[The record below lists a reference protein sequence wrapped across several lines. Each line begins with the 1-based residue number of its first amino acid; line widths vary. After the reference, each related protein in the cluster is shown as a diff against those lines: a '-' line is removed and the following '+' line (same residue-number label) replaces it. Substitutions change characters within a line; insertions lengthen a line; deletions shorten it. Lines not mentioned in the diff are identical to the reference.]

1 MNNSTRSDPV
11 SQVAAGP
18 GDRSRSTTPANLWR
32 VIISCEDSHRFDP
45 KIVTALQET
54 IGLSKRQAYRLTI
67 GIARSSGELCLAD
80 GMTQTQAVRVVEALQ
95 VGQFGVRCE
104 ATEHARSMKVATPPT
119 LIGTLRLRW
128 SGSPGTSWH

>member
-1 MNNSTRSDPV
+1 MNKPAQSDPR
-11 SQVAAGP
+11 SQGAPGP
-18 GDRSRSTTPANLWR
+18 RDRSPSTTPADSWR
-32 VIISCEDSHRFDP
+32 VILCCDDSHRFDP
-45 KIVTALQET
+45 KIATALQEM

-80 GMTQTQAVRVVEALQ
+80 GMTQTQAVQVVEALS

-104 ATEHARSMKVATPPT
+104 ATEHARSMKVAAPPT

-128 SGSPGTSWH
+128 SGSPGTSWR